1 MIVLHEPSL
10 SELWF
15 RERFMGDPETM
26 SYNHAWG
33 GVIPFPREKWAG
45 WYEHWVAGHE
55 DKRFYRYLKDMESG
69 LFVGE
74 IAYHWD
80 EDRNIWLA
88 NVIIAAEY
96 RGRGYGTEGLRLL
109 CRAAAEKGVDI
120 LCDDIAI
127 DNPGVGLFLKAG
139 FTEEYRTEEVI
150 MLKKELGAAKPAGEG
165 LG

>member
-15 RERFMGDPETM
+15 RERFLGDPETM

-55 DKRFYRYLKDMESG
+55 DKRFYRYLKDTESG
-69 LFVGE
+69 LFMGE

-88 NVIIAAEY
+88 NVIVAAEY
-96 RGRGYGTEGLRLL
+96 RGRGYGTEGLQLL
-109 CRAAAEKGVDI
+109 CRAAAERGIEV
-120 LCDDIAI
+120 LYDDIAI
-127 DNPGVGLFLKAG
+127 DNPSVGLFLKAG
-139 FTEEYRTEEVI
+139 FTEAYRTEEVI

>member
-15 RERFMGDPETM
+15 RERFLGDPETM

-33 GVIPFPREKWAG
+33 GVIPFPREKWAS
-45 WYEHWVAGHE
+45 WYEYWVAGHE
-55 DKRFYRYLKDMESG
+55 DKRFYRYLKDTESG

-109 CRAAAEKGVDI
+109 CRAAADKGVDI
-120 LCDDIAI
+120 LCDDIAN

-139 FTEEYRTEEVI
+139 FTEAYRTEEVI

>member
-15 RERFMGDPETM
+15 RERLLGDPETM

-33 GVIPFPREKWAG
+33 GVIPFPREKWAS

-55 DKRFYRYLKDMESG
+55 DKRFYRYLKDTESG

-139 FTEEYRTEEVI
+139 FTEEYRTEEII
-150 MLKKELGAAKPAGEG
+150 MLKKLLHGEKEREG
-165 LG
+165 

>member
-1 MIVLHEPSL
+1 M
-10 SELWF
+10 
-15 RERFMGDPETM
+15 
-26 SYNHAWG
+26 
-33 GVIPFPREKWAG
+33 
-45 WYEHWVAGHE
+45 
-55 DKRFYRYLKDMESG
+55 
-69 LFVGE
+69 GE

-109 CRAAAEKGVDI
+109 CRAAEEKGVDI

-139 FTEEYRTEEVI
+139 FTEAYRTEEVI
-150 MLKKELGAAKPAGEG
+150 MLKKRLHGEKEREG
-165 LG
+165 